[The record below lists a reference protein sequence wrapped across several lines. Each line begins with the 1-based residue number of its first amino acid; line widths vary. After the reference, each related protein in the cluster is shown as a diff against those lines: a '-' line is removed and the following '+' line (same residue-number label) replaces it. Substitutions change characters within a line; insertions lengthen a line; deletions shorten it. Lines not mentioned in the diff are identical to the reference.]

1 MNVLRNRNF
10 ALYSAGNIV
19 SWIGLWMQ
27 RLGIG
32 WLSWDL
38 THSAVWVGIVSMAQF
53 LPIIVFGPL
62 FGVLADRLERKRY
75 AIAVQVAQMGIAGLL
90 WAACA
95 FDAMSTPVLVILCS
109 AIGISSAAHQ
119 PIRLA
124 LVNDLVPRELLQQAI
139 TINSVLFN
147 TSRFV
152 GPALGGIAIA
162 SVGVASTFAINAVS
176 YLAIL
181 WSLTL
186 VELPARSARPAS
198 RGFAGDLSA
207 GLSYVLRHRPILQL
221 MVVAGLTAFF
231 ARGAIELMPA
241 FADAVFNRGSAG
253 LATLTTAAGAGAVAA
268 GLLLSRTGS
277 AGREAWLAAH
287 GSVAAGAV
295 LALLGF
301 THEFAAGVAV
311 VGLLAFATTLCTIGM
326 QVELQS
332 TVDNDYRGRVVSL
345 WGVVTIAMPSVGSTL
360 IGALAHWPVLGTLG
374 GLSNVTVGCGVVCAA
389 LAWLSTGQ
397 LRATRLTSRARGAAS
412 DCQNNR
418 P

>member
-1 MNVLRNRNF
+1 MKVLRNRNF

-19 SWIGLWMQ
+19 SWLGLWMQ

-38 THSAVWVGIVSMAQF
+38 THSAVWVGVVSMAQF
-53 LPIIVFGPL
+53 LPIIGFGPL
-62 FGVLADRLERKRY
+62 FGVLADRVDRKRY
-75 AIAVQVAQMGIAGLL
+75 AIAVQVVQMGIAGLL
-90 WAACA
+90 WVACA
-95 FDAMSTPVLVILCS
+95 LDVMTPIVLVLLCT

-124 LVNDLVPRELLQQAI
+124 LVNDLVPRDLLQQAI

-152 GPALGGIAIA
+152 GPALGGLAIA
-162 SVGVASTFAINAVS
+162 TVGVASTFAINAVS

-186 VELPARSARPAS
+186 VELPTRTTRPAS
-198 RGFAGDLSA
+198 RGMASDLRA
-207 GLSYVLRHRPILQL
+207 GLAYVWQHRPILQL
-221 MVVAGLTAFF
+221 MLVAGQTAFF

-241 FADAVFNRGSAG
+241 FADAVFERGSAG

-277 AGREAWLAAH
+277 AGREAWLAAQ

-295 LALLGF
+295 LALFGL
-301 THEFAAGVAV
+301 THDFAAGVAV
-311 VGLLAFATTLCTIGM
+311 VALLGFATTLCTIGM

-345 WGVVTIAMPSVGSTL
+345 WGVVTIAMPSLGSTL
-360 IGALAHWPVLGTLG
+360 IGTLAHWKVLGTSG
-374 GLSNVTVGCGVVCAA
+374 GLSNVTLASGVACAT

-397 LRATRLTSRARGAAS
+397 LRARKT
-412 DCQNNR
+412 
-418 P
+418 